1 MIKDFTSKIIAFICL
16 LIGSYGVVSARVV
29 EVPNSKNVISTS
41 TTANTEAF
49 RGNIDNFDFSKMSFR
64 AVINVDNA
72 TDGANLLTLSNAQI
86 STSSSNYYSIQNG
99 IHLYY
104 AKSKENWRDTN
115 TPKETYTNVVWVDVI
130 QNSWDYG
137 LAAYKQNVT
146 GDVVIEL
153 KADGLYIN
161 GERILAKDQKVGDK
175 WINPLIATGSK
186 TLYYSWAEGATRSTA
201 TYKEIATIGTSSKTI
216 SFNIPDEDNKTTCT
230 ALPTGSKGTGSAEVD
245 LDNAILR
252 FNLDITNCKG
262 KSESA
267 NYNLLN
273 IGTSQCNGGWGTGSG
288 MGYGVHVYYRRQS
301 STIGSTTYANG
312 ALWFDEVLNNNGSAE
327 GSKGI
332 VAAPDNNVVIE
343 LKKDGIYVNNVNKI
357 PSTISGLSNLFA
369 GGTKTIYYSNNEG
382 TNQESQA
389 TYDISV
395 IPMVTLDGYLKEGE
409 DNSEQCLDGA
419 ADKVK
424 IERTLVTGNWNTFC
438 VPFGIDNAQF
448 KTVYGSGTEIC
459 KLSNVDG
466 NVLNFD
472 DCSNENIEAGVPY
485 LVKPAQVKANPTF
498 TNVTFAAA
506 EPIAQGAAGGIQMVG
521 IYSPKALNTDGTHLF
536 IVADGKFKK
545 PANDTQATM
554 KGMRAYFVVPAETD
568 ANKLSSR
575 FGGVET
581 AIAETFVD
589 AVKTGDNRVFN
600 LQGQMVGTSLNG
612 LPAGLYIQNGK
623 KVLVRK

>member
-1 MIKDFTSKIIAFICL
+1 MIKDFTSKIIALACL
-16 LIGSYGVVSARVV
+16 LVGSYSVASARVV
-29 EVPNSKNVISTS
+29 QEIGKTVISTS
-41 TTANTEAF
+41 TTANTGAVRESIA
-49 RGNIDNFDFSKMSFR
+49 NFDFSNTKFR
-64 AVINVDNA
+64 AVINVDDA
-72 TDGANLLTLSNAQI
+72 TDGANLLTLSNTQI
-86 STSSSNYYSIQNG
+86 STSSSNYNSIQNG

-115 TPKETYTNVVWVDVI
+115 TPKETLTNVIWVDVI

-137 LAAYKQNVT
+137 LAVYKQNVT
-146 GDVVIEL
+146 GDAVIEL

-161 GERILAKDQKVGDK
+161 EELILAKDQTVGDK
-175 WINPLIATGSK
+175 TINPLIATGSK
-186 TLYYSWAEGATRSTA
+186 TLYYSWAEGSTRSTA
-201 TYKEIATIGTSSKTI
+201 TYKEIATVGSSSKTI
-216 SFNIPDEDNKTTCT
+216 SFNLLDEDNKTTCT

-252 FNLDITNCKG
+252 FKLDITNCTA
-262 KSESA
+262 KSGNA

-273 IGTSQCNGGWGTGSG
+273 IGTGQCNGSWGTESG

-301 STIGSTTYANG
+301 SVIGSITHANG
-312 ALWFDEVLNNNGSAE
+312 ALWFDEVLNNNGGTL
-327 GSKGI
+327 GSQGI
-332 VAAPDNNVVIE
+332 VDAPANNVVIE
-343 LKKDGIYVNNVNKI
+343 LRKDGIYVDGVNKI
-357 PSTISGLSNLFA
+357 PSTTSGLSNLFT
-369 GGTKTIYYSNNEG
+369 GGSKTIYYSNNEG

-389 TYDISV
+389 TYEVPV

-409 DNSEQCLDGA
+409 DNSEQCVDGA
-419 ADKVK
+419 AGKVK
-424 IERTLVTGNWNTFC
+424 IERTLVTDNWNTFC

-448 KTVYGSGTEIC
+448 KQVYGSGTEIC
-459 KLSNVDG
+459 KLGNVND
-466 NVLNFD
+466 NVLNFV
-472 DCSNENIEAGVPY
+472 DCSNGNIEAGVPY
-485 LVKPAQVKANPTF
+485 LVKPAQTKANPTF

-506 EPIAQGAAGGIQMVG
+506 EPIALGTEGGIQMVG
-521 IYSPKALNTDGTHLF
+521 IYNPKTLKTDGTNLF
-536 IVADGKFKK
+536 IVAGGKFKR
-545 PANDTQATM
+545 PTNDTQATM

>member
-1 MIKDFTSKIIAFICL
+1 MIKDFTSKIIALACL
-16 LIGSYGVVSARVV
+16 LVGSYSVASARVV
-29 EVPNSKNVISTS
+29 QEIGKTVISTS
-41 TTANTEAF
+41 TTANTAAVRESIA
-49 RGNIDNFDFSKMSFR
+49 NFDFSNTKFR
-64 AVINVDNA
+64 AVINVDGA
-72 TDGANLLTLSNAQI
+72 TDGANILTLSNAQI
-86 STSSSNYYSIQNG
+86 STSTSNYCSIQNG

-115 TPKETYTNVVWVDVI
+115 TPKEILTNVVWVDII
-130 QNSWDYG
+130 QNSRDYG
-137 LAAYKQNVT
+137 LAVYKQNVT
-146 GDVVIEL
+146 GDVVIEVN
-153 KADGLYIN
+153 ANGLYIN
-161 GERILAKDQKVGDK
+161 DELILAKDQTVGDK
-175 WINPLIATGSK
+175 TINPLIATGSK
-186 TLYYSWAEGATRSTA
+186 TLYYSWAEGSTRSTA
-201 TYKEIATIGTSSKTI
+201 TYKEIATIGPKDKTI
-216 SFNIPDEDNKTTCT
+216 SFNLLDEDNKTTCT
-230 ALPTGSKGTGSAEVD
+230 ALPTGSKGTANASVD

-252 FNLDITNCKG
+252 FKLNIANCTG
-262 KSESA
+262 KTGAA

-273 IGTSQCNGGWGTGSG
+273 IGTSQCNGSWGTSSG

-301 STIGSTTYANG
+301 SSIGSNSYPNG
-312 ALWFDEVLNNNGSAE
+312 ALWFDEVLNNNGGTL
-327 GSKGI
+327 GSQGI
-332 VAAPDNNVVIE
+332 VSAPGNNVVIE
-343 LKKDGIYVNNVNKI
+343 LRKDGIYVDGVNKI
-357 PSTISGLSNLFA
+357 PSTTSGLSNLFT
-369 GGTKTIYYSNNEG
+369 GGSKTIYYSNNEG
-382 TNQESQA
+382 SNQESQA
-389 TYDISV
+389 TYDIAV
-395 IPMVTLDGYLKEGE
+395 IPIVAFDGYLKEGA
-409 DNSEQCLDGA
+409 DNSEQCVDGA

-424 IERTLVTGNWNTFC
+424 IERTLVTDNWNTFC

-448 KTVYGSGTEIC
+448 KQVYGSGTEIC
-459 KLSNVDG
+459 KLGNVNN

-472 DCSNENIEAGVPY
+472 DCSNGNIEAGVPY
-485 LVKPAQVKANPTF
+485 LVKPAVSKANPTF

-506 EPIAQGAAGGIQMVG
+506 EPIALGTEGVIQMVG

-545 PANDTQATM
+545 PANDIQATM

-589 AVKTGDNRVFN
+589 AVKTADNRVFN

>member
-1 MIKDFTSKIIAFICL
+1 MIKDFTSKIIALICL

-64 AVINVDNA
+64 AVINVDDA

-86 STSSSNYYSIQNG
+86 STASSNYYSIQNG
-99 IHLYY
+99 IHIYY
-104 AKSKENWRDTN
+104 AKSKVNWRN
-115 TPKETYTNVVWVDVI
+115 NASLTNVVWVDII
-130 QNSWDYG
+130 QNSGDWG
-137 LAAYKQNVT
+137 IAVYKENVT
-146 GDVVIEL
+146 GNVVIEL

-161 GERILAKDQKVGDK
+161 GERILRKDQNVGGK
-175 WINPLIATGSK
+175 NINPLIATGSK
-186 TLYYSWAEGATRSTA
+186 TLYYSWAEGSTRSTA
-201 TYKEIATIGTSSKTI
+201 TYKEIAITGTLKKTI
-216 SFNIPDEDNKTTCT
+216 SFNVLDEDSKKPC
-230 ALPTGSKGTGSAEVD
+230 AVLLTGSKSTNEAKVD
-245 LDNAILR
+245 LDNAIMR
-252 FNLDITNCKG
+252 FKLDITNCTG
-262 KSESA
+262 KSGTD

-301 STIGSTTYANG
+301 STLEATGSKTYANG
-312 ALWFDEVLNNNGSAE
+312 VLWFDEVLNNNGGDARQQ
-327 GSKGI
+327 GI
-332 VAAPDNNVVIE
+332 VDAPANNLIIE
-343 LKKDGIYVNNVNKI
+343 LRKDGIYVNDVNKI
-357 PSTISGLSNLFA
+357 PSTTSGLSNLFT

-382 TNQESQA
+382 GDNQTSQA
-389 TYDISV
+389 TYEISV

-448 KTVYGSGTEIC
+448 KNVYGSGTEIC
-459 KLSNVDG
+459 KLGNVNG

-472 DCSNENIEAGVPY
+472 DCSNENIKAGVPY

-506 EPIAQGAAGGIQMVG
+506 EPIAQGASGGVQMVG
-521 IYSPKALNTDGTHLF
+521 IYSPKTLNTDGTHLF
-536 IVADGKFKK
+536 IVSGGKFKK
-545 PANDTQATM
+545 PTSATQATM
-554 KGMRAYFVVPAETD
+554 KGMRAYFIVPSETD
-568 ANKLSSR
+568 ASKLSSR

-589 AVKTGDNRVFN
+589 AVRTADNRVFN